1 MCFKKSHQIVNNSI
15 YIDSN
20 VYKLRNLFFF
30 VLQKVILET
39 FAYVFYKNLAV
50 CVFIIVNLS
59 IAFFYSNFV
68 TCIYQNI
75 AHRSRCPS

>member
-20 VYKLRNLFFF
+20 VYKLRIFFFF

-39 FAYVFYKNLAV
+39 FAYVFYKKSGSL
-50 CVFIIVNLS
+50 CFYYCQFIYCL
-59 IAFFYSNFV
+59 FLL
-68 TCIYQNI
+68 
-75 AHRSRCPS
+75 